1 MAHLKSIKRSICLGS
16 RRPHGGASRPVQ
28 ETKLY
33 ACAID
38 DPAHDSPERVNFAD
52 QMTFSDSANGGIA
65 RHLSYKIQVK
75 SEKRRSRSE
84 PGCGRCGFTTG
95 VTATYY
101 DHIKR
106 LIENHKDFPL
116 IWNAN
121 KCRFSFAYAECR
133 EDSSQDL
140 IGCRLTSYFSQT
152 SKCVVKPYEHKFL
165 TGVGLKQGKR

>member
-16 RRPHGGASRPVQ
+16 RRTHGGASRPVQ

-75 SEKRRSRSE
+75 REKRRSRSE
-84 PGCGRCGFTTG
+84 PGCGRCGLTSS
-95 VTATYY
+95 VTATDY

-106 LIENHKDFPL
+106 LIENHKTSLLFEMPT
-116 IWNAN
+116 NA
-121 KCRFSFAYAECR
+121 
-133 EDSSQDL
+133 DSHLPMQNVEKIRPRIS
-140 IGCRLTSYFSQT
+140 S
-152 SKCVVKPYEHKFL
+152 VVVSPVISPKPRSAL
-165 TGVGLKQGKR
+165 